1 MKRLLIIPTLLVL
14 FSCVQEPVTVVKPL
28 PGEKW
33 WGAVVMKGDEQ
44 PFTDFDVRNSQVAS
58 EKKEQGADTKVFANA
73 APYDLSNWGTHGF
86 TVPLLVSSKG
96 RYIWSDRPF
105 AFEIKEGTVK
115 IYSKDKVEV
124 CMAGETLREAYW
136 AASQAHFPFDG
147 REPGEELFTKP
158 QFNNWIE
165 SAIFGIDQ
173 KHAEDYVDAIA
184 ASGFPCGVLMIDGGW
199 QRYHGCRD
207 FNPDTF
213 PDAVKL
219 FDKIH
224 GYGYKSMIW
233 ASYFLSADSRPEYVS
248 YKPSA
253 QNLLVRNRTNPQE
266 PALVYWWNG
275 ISVTL
280 DLTQLDIRKKFTDE
294 LAAFAER
301 FHIDG
306 FKFDGGDPDYF
317 RDALFAEDWMVP
329 ADFSKAFNLAAEVF
343 PYNENRV
350 GFATGGHPLV
360 LRLFDVG
367 HGWEELRTIIPNL
380 LVAGLCGYPYAFG
393 DMIGGGLSSSY
404 EPGKEFNHK
413 LFVRSCQLQALM
425 PMMQFSA
432 APWRV
437 LTPEECEI
445 CRRFA
450 VLHTEFA
457 PYIMEQVH
465 HASATGEPILRSM
478 EYEFPGC
485 GYEQVDTQ
493 YMLGPRYLV
502 APVLSQ
508 DDSKTVYLPE
518 GTWRDDLGQEFSGPQ
533 VLDLADVPLER
544 LPYFERINISDR

>member
-1 MKRLLIIPTLLVL
+1 MKRFVFILVLLSL
-14 FSCVQEPVTVVKPL
+14 FSCEKQSVTVVKPL

-44 PFTDFDVRNSQVAS
+44 PFVNFDVRNSLVAS
-58 EKKEQGADTKVFANA
+58 EKKEQGSDTGVFSQP
-73 APYDLSNWGTHGF
+73 APYDLSDWGSHGF
-86 TVPLLVSSKG
+86 TVPLMLSSKG

-105 AFEIKEGTVK
+105 AFEVK
-115 IYSKDKVEV
+115 DGVVRVYSDNKVEV
-124 CMAGETLREAYW
+124 EVAGKTLREAYL
-136 AASQAHFPFDG
+136 AASAAHFPFDG
-147 REPGEELFTKP
+147 REPGEEMFTKP

-165 SAIFGIDQ
+165 SAVFGINQ
-173 KHAEDYVDAIA
+173 QNAEDYVDAIA
-184 ASGFPCGVLMIDGGW
+184 ASGFPCGVVMIDGGW

-207 FNPDTF
+207 FNPETF

-233 ASYFLSADSRPEYVS
+233 CSYFLSADSRPEYVS
-248 YKPSA
+248 YKPTA

-266 PALVYWWNG
+266 PSLVYWWNG

-280 DLTQLDIRKKFTDE
+280 DLTRQDIRQKFTDE
-294 LAAFAER
+294 LRTFAGR

-317 RDALFAEDWMVP
+317 RDALFAESWMVP
-329 ADFSKAFNLAAEVF
+329 ADFSRAFNLAAEEF

-367 HGWEELRTIIPNL
+367 HGWEELKTIIPDL

-404 EPGKEFNHK
+404 EPGKDFNHK
-413 LFVRSCQLQALM
+413 LFIRSCQLQALM

-437 LTPEECEI
+437 LTEEECEI
-445 CRRFA
+445 CRAFA
-450 VLHTEFA
+450 ILHTEFA

-465 HASATGEPILRSM
+465 HASSTGEPIMRSI

-485 GYEQVDTQ
+485 GYELVDQ
-493 YMLGPRYLV
+493 QFMLGPRYLV
-502 APVLSQ
+502 APVTDE
-508 DDSKTVYLPE
+508 DDSKTVYLPA
-518 GTWRDDLGQEFSGPQ
+518 GTWKSDLGETLIGPQ
-533 VLDLADVPLER
+533 VIHLKDIPVER
-544 LPYFERINISDR
+544 LPYYELLNQ

>member
-1 MKRLLIIPTLLVL
+1 MKRFVFILVLLSL
-14 FSCVQEPVTVVKPL
+14 FSCARQSVTVVKPL

-33 WGAVVMKGDEQ
+33 WGAVIMKGDEQ
-44 PFTDFDVRNSQVAS
+44 PFVNFDVRNSLVAS
-58 EKKEQGADTKVFANA
+58 EKKEQEADTKVFTKS
-73 APYDLSNWGTHGF
+73 APYDLSNWGSHGF
-86 TVPLLVSSKG
+86 TVPLMVSSKG

-105 AFEIKEGTVK
+105 AFDVK
-115 IYSKDKVEV
+115 DGVVKVYSGDKVEV
-124 CMAGETLREAYW
+124 VEAGKTLRDAYL
-136 AASQAHFPFDG
+136 AASAAHFPFDG

-173 KHAEDYVDAIA
+173 KHAEEYVDAIA
-184 ASGFPCGVLMIDGGW
+184 SSGFPCGVVMIDGGW

-233 ASYFLSADSRPEYVS
+233 CSYFLSADSRPEYVS
-248 YKPSA
+248 YKPAA
-253 QNLLVRNRTNPQE
+253 QNLLVRSRTNPLE

-280 DLTQLDIRKKFTDE
+280 DLTQPAIRQKFTDE
-294 LAAFAER
+294 LQAFADR

-317 RDALFAEDWMVP
+317 RDALFAEPWMVP
-329 ADFSKAFNLAAEVF
+329 ADFSKAFNMAAEVF

-367 HGWEELRTIIPNL
+367 HGWEELKTIIPDL

-393 DMIGGGLSSSY
+393 DMIGGGLASSY

-413 LFVRSCQLQALM
+413 LFIRSCQLQALM

-437 LTPEECEI
+437 LTDEECEI
-445 CRRFA
+445 CRGFA

-465 HASATGEPILRSM
+465 LASSTGEPIMRSM

-485 GYEQVDTQ
+485 GYEQVDQ
-493 YMLGPRYLV
+493 QFMLGPRYLI
-502 APVLSQ
+502 APVTDE
-508 DDSKTVYLPE
+508 DDSKTIYLPE
-518 GTWRDDLGQEFSGPQ
+518 GTWKSDLGETLIGPQ
-533 VLDLADVPLER
+533 VLQLKDVPVER
-544 LPYFERINISDR
+544 LPYYELLDQ